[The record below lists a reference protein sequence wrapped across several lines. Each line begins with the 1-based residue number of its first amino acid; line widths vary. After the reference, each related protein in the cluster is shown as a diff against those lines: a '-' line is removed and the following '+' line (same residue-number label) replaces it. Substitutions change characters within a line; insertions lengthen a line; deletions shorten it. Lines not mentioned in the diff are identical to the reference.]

1 MVNDAVVDRIRSVVK
16 IKKMI
21 VPSKHPWLSFSIYN
35 IHAPS
40 LSMFKPKPG
49 IPDGVIKVREVAEIS
64 QPKRDCYAAVAN
76 SRTEIFM
83 YSKLFCCNFSE
94 TLNSIKK
101 SGCLKR
107 FVMYIFVFNPP
118 PPATK

>member
-1 MVNDAVVDRIRSVVK
+1 
-16 IKKMI
+16 MI

-40 LSMFKPKPG
+40 LSMFKPKPA

-83 YSKLFCCNFSE
+83 LTFLLKLYRKKKLYKKIWMSQTICDVYFC
-94 TLNSIKK
+94 
-101 SGCLKR
+101 
-107 FVMYIFVFNPP
+107 V
-118 PPATK
+118 